1 MGEPVLDKK
10 GSKLAAASTEV
21 QNLRLMADLTL
32 VADLNDAL
40 STHEWLS
47 NGLLM
52 SLNGRVLERVDMV
65 DSLRDCV
72 GVGYIHGSA
81 VGAALAVGCLRAHTS
96 FGHLSGQGHFPHL
109 ELNLVKAFNLGRGRE
124 ASLA

>member
-1 MGEPVLDKK
+1 
-10 GSKLAAASTEV
+10 
-21 QNLRLMADLTL
+21 MAQLTL

-65 DSLRDCV
+65 DSLRNGV
-72 GVGYIHGSA
+72 GVGNIHGGA
-81 VGAALAVGCLRAHTS
+81 VGAALAVSRLRAHTS

-109 ELNLVKAFNLGRGRE
+109 ELNFVEAFNLGRC
-124 ASLA
+124 

>member
-1 MGEPVLDKK
+1 MGESVLDEK

-21 QNLRLMADLTL
+21 QNLRLMANLIL

-52 SLNGRVLERVDMV
+52 SLNGRVLEGVDMV
-65 DSLRDCV
+65 DSFRNGV
-72 GVGYIHGSA
+72 GVGNIHGGA
-81 VGAALAVGCLRAHTS
+81 VGAALAVRCLRAHTS

-109 ELNLVKAFNLGRGRE
+109 ELNHIKALNLGSGRE